1 MTVKAMHAW
10 VGLSD
15 EAKEELKKL
24 DTYEMNIFKLRD
36 ETQNNELV
44 TVLMVTLAK
53 RGILGN
59 VH

>member
-1 MTVKAMHAW
+1 MHAW

-59 VH
+59 VHQLDI